1 MPNCPACGAPLET
14 LVACGACGEV
24 LSVPEAASPFDVL
37 GLEPGFALDE
47 RDLRRRLTRFSRLVH
62 PDFHAAADA
71 AVRGRAERNSAR
83 LNLAFDVLSD
93 AERRADWLVVH
104 RGGPTEESDRS
115 MPRSF
120 LLEVLEWNEVLEE
133 ARAASA
139 VDPRVEPLAA
149 ELVARR
155 TAGLARIAQLLD
167 PIPARGAPALASA
180 RSELNALRYLSRA
193 LREVESLR
201 LARAERR

>member
-1 MPNCPACGAPLET
+1 MPNCHACGAPLES

-24 LSVPEAASPFDVL
+24 LTVPEAASPFEVL
-37 GLEPGFALDE
+37 GLEPRFALDE
-47 RDLRRRLTRFSRLVH
+47 RELRRRLTRFSRLVH

-71 AVRGRAERNSAR
+71 AVRARAERNSAR

-104 RGGPTEESDRS
+104 SGGPTEESDRS
-115 MPRSF
+115 MPQAF
-120 LLEVLEWNEVLEE
+120 LMEVLEWNEILEE

-139 VDPRVEPLAA
+139 ADPRVEPLAA
-149 ELVARR
+149 ELASRR
-155 TAGLARIAQLLD
+155 AAGLARLAQLLD
-167 PIPARGAPALASA
+167 PLPTPAAPALASA